1 MAKRQ
6 KTKESLIRTLA
17 MFLFISEFVQAGMSH
32 SWRKI
37 FRFKVS
43 YVYPPADF
51 KEKAIRLRYI
61 NLKLTQSSLC
71 KMLKYAKCTS
81 IRYVMCKTEHCVKL
95 CKVKKCWDLEPPTV
109 RSPLIF
115 LNSKSNWLIYPGKCQ
130 IFLIVFQGWAFF
142 IAIYCESNILHRLEI
157 SENIV
162 LPEDTTIFL
171 QYFFNAW
178 Y

>member
-1 MAKRQ
+1 MRCFFLYPSSFKQVCHTREERYLGLRCLMCILQ
-6 KTKESLIRTLA
+6 LIL
-17 MFLFISEFVQAGMSH
+17 
-32 SWRKI
+32 KN
-37 FRFKVS
+37 
-43 YVYPPADF
+43 
-51 KEKAIRLRYI
+51 KAIRLRYI

-115 LNSKSNWLIYPGKCQ
+115 LNSKSNWLIYPWKCQ

-142 IAIYCESNILHRLEI
+142 IAIYCESNILHRLET